1 MIGMGVVLNMLR
13 NWGPAVQNFKQKDKV
28 EREREEGRTYYAS
41 EFSFMH
47 ACVLVQKGFPQ
58 TMT

>member
-1 MIGMGVVLNMLR
+1 MIGMGVVLNILR
-13 NWGPAVQNFKQKDKV
+13 NWGPAAQNFKQKDKV
-28 EREREEGRTYYAS
+28 EREKEKRGGS
-41 EFSFMH
+41 EFSFLH